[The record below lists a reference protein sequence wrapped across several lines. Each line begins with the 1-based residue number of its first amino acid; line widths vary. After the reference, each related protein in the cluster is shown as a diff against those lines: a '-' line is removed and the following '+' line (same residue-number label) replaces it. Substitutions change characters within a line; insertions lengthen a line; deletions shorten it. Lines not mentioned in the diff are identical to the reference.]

1 MASQAISLVSAISP
15 ITMAT
20 LGRGCNT
27 TMALVD
33 PEMEGNRHIDWTTP
47 HRRTLEEI
55 GLALVYP
62 GR

>member
-1 MASQAISLVSAISP
+1 MASHAISHVPPRSP

-20 LGRGCNT
+20 LRRVCNT
-27 TMALVD
+27 TMALED
-33 PEMEGNRHIDWTTP
+33 PEMEGNKHNDWTAP